1 MTHLAGQFSEL
12 RLNTRCARCKDERNW
27 LSVLTGV
34 DGAKSLQVALCRTPS
49 CHFFEVRSMADG
61 ASDTLRRS
69 QRDLKAMRLWR
80 NTAFIALLGWP
91 ILAML
96 LILMW

>member
-1 MTHLAGQFSEL
+1 
-12 RLNTRCARCKDERNW
+12 
-27 LSVLTGV
+27 
-34 DGAKSLQVALCRTPS
+34 
-49 CHFFEVRSMADG
+49 MADG